1 MVPSTSKTAPHLAP
15 RAAFTKISYLGE
27 ILPCFGALEQ
37 HKAA

>member
-1 MVPSTSKTAPHLAP
+1 MVPNTSKSAPHLAP

-27 ILPCFGALEQ
+27 ILPCFGALEL